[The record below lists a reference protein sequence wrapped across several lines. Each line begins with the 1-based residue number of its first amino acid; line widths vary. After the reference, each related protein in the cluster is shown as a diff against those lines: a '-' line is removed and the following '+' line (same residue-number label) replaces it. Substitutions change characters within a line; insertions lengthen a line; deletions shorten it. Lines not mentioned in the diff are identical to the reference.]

1 MIARA
6 LITATARSWLG
17 TKYVHQQ
24 RMKGV
29 AVDCAG
35 LVIGVARELEIV
47 APDFDVTGYL
57 RVPDGQSLLGYCD
70 QFMARIALSEALP
83 GDVVVVCF
91 PRSRSR
97 HAAHMGIFGDYPH
110 GGLSFIHA
118 NGEKVVEHR
127 FDDDTRSRTL
137 QVYRMPGVE

>member
-1 MIARA
+1 MNRA
-6 LITATARSWLG
+6 QVVAAVRGWIG
-17 TKYVHQQ
+17 TPYQHQQ
-24 RMKGV
+24 RLKGV

-47 APDFDVTGYL
+47 SADFDVTGYL
-57 RVPDGQSLLGYCD
+57 RVPDGQSLLAYCD
-70 QFMARIALSEALP
+70 QFMTRIPLSEALP

-97 HAAHMGIFGDYPH
+97 HAAHMGIFGDYPS
-110 GGLSFIHA
+110 GGLSLIHA
-118 NGEKVVEHR
+118 NGTKVVEHR
-127 FDDDTRSRTL
+127 FDEDTRSRTL